1 MSNLSKKVSDS
12 IRLIRK
18 MESIALQ
25 YSEDGFYVAFSGGK
39 DSQVLLRLVQ
49 EAGVKY
55 KAHMQVTTLDPPE
68 LMKFVRRVYP
78 DVERHYPTMNFF
90 DLIVKKNVA
99 FAPGEVLLCLFE
111 RASRWWHGDADR
123 RACGGVVASVEKK

>member
-1 MSNLSKKVSDS
+1 MSNLSKKISDS

-18 MESIALQ
+18 MENIALR

-78 DVERHYPTMNFF
+78 DVELHYPAMNFF

-111 RASRWWHGDADR
+111 RASRWWNGDVDR
-123 RACGGVVASVEKK
+123 HSGCGIIA